1 MLIRR
6 GDVYWVNFDPSVGG
20 EIQKTR
26 PAIVVSNNAANQAMN
41 RVQVVPVT
49 SRIERVY
56 PGETLVELN
65 GQERKAIAAQLT
77 TVSKLRVGTKL
88 GLIDSVEMAKVEAA
102 IAVQLGLNLK

>member
-1 MLIRR
+1 MPIRR
-6 GDVYWVNFDPSVGG
+6 GDVYWVNPSVGG

-26 PAIVVSNNAANQAMN
+26 PVIVVSNNAANQALN

-49 SRIERVY
+49 SRIERLY

-65 GQERKAIAAQLT
+65 GHERKAIAAQLT
-77 TVSKLRVGTKL
+77 TVSKLRFGAKL
-88 GLIDSVEMAKVEAA
+88 GLIDSDEMAKVDAA